1 MGSKRKRL
9 TDARIR
15 SLRKKDGR
23 YEVWDTEPG
32 FGLRIAPTGRKS
44 FVYLYRFE
52 GKARRLTIGVYQR
65 TSLADARE
73 LVAKAVK
80 KLEKGTDPGAEKIAA
95 RNALR
100 DAESFEELSYQWVK
114 RWAKPNRKTWQE
126 AQRQLEA
133 DAIPVW
139 GAKKAYDIKQK
150 DVIELIEQIIDRG
163 SPVMANRTLGLLKQ
177 VFKFG
182 VQRGIIDA
190 SPAVAIDKPAK
201 ENRRDRVLSEDEIRA
216 FWVGLDNSTMTD
228 DVRTALRL
236 CLVTAQRRGE
246 VAGMRRSEID
256 GDWWTIP
263 KERSKN
269 GKAHRVPLSP
279 LAKKLI
285 GKASGD
291 DYLFPS
297 PRKKG
302 PDGER
307 VPIEPRAL
315 TNAITKNRYR
325 KVNDELIWDMPR
337 FCARDLRRTTATR
350 MAELGVTRFDIA
362 KVLNHSDHAVTA
374 VYDHYAYD
382 AEKKKA
388 LLKWGRKLQE
398 ILEGKK
404 AKKVVSIN

>member
-1 MGSKRKRL
+1 MGSRRKRL

-15 SLRKKDGR
+15 SLLPEKSRR
-23 YEVWDTEPG
+23 EVWDTEPG

-44 FVYLYRFE
+44 FIYLYRFN
-52 GKARRLTIGVYQR
+52 GKSRRLTLGVYPR

-73 LVAKAVK
+73 IVAKSVK
-80 KLEKGTDPGAEKIAA
+80 TLEQGNDPGAEKINA
-95 RNALR
+95 RKALR
-100 DAESFEELSYQWVK
+100 DAESFEELAFQWVE
-114 RWAKPNRKTWQE
+114 RWAKPNRKSWRA
-126 AQRQLEA
+126 AQRELEI
-133 DAIPVW
+133 DAIPAW
-139 GAKKAYDIKQK
+139 GKKKAYDIKQK
-150 DVIELIEQIIDRG
+150 DVFALVEQIMDRG
-163 SPVMANRTLGLLKQ
+163 SPIQANRTLGLLKQ

-201 ENRRDRVLSEDEIRA
+201 ETRRDRVLSESEIRA
-216 FWVGLDNSTMTD
+216 FWIGLDRSIMTEG
-228 DVRTALRL
+228 VKTALRL

-256 GDWWTIP
+256 GNWWIIP

-279 LAKKLI
+279 LAKSLI
-285 GKASGD
+285 EHASSD

-297 PRKKG
+297 PRKTG
-302 PDGER
+302 SNGEQI
-307 VPIEPRAL
+307 PIEARAL
-315 TNAITKNRYR
+315 TNAITKNRN
-325 KVNDELIWDMPR
+325 VFDTDR
-337 FCARDLRRTTATR
+337 FCTHDLRRTAATR
-350 MAELGVTRFDIA
+350 MAELGVTRFDIS
-362 KVLNHSDHAVTA
+362 KVLNHTDRDVTA

-388 LLKWGRKLQE
+388 LLKWGRRLQE

-404 AKKVVSIN
+404 TKKVVRIN